1 MLRYKTKTRPGLV
14 TLYDIRQETEQV
26 YSYNPGARTGQPP
39 WQRITWTCCMSTTMA
54 KWAAMII
61 ASHLVANWCPRLSL
75 MCTMSNP
82 PWWRSRCVTRPTRPK
97 LWPPVIMHTLPVI
110 NDKLYHSTHYA
121 AYYNSDSDVYI
132 PVHYSKTRSVSE
144 WSILTTQ
151 EPVRG

>member
-1 MLRYKTKTRPGLV
+1 ML
-14 TLYDIRQETEQV
+14 
-26 YSYNPGARTGQPP
+26 
-39 WQRITWTCCMSTTMA
+39 TTMA
-54 KWAAMII
+54 KWAAMIT

-121 AYYNSDSDVYI
+121 AYYNSDSNVYI

-144 WSILTTQ
+144 YGLTSHSTHYRSFQRRVFPVNHLHLTDNLTRTTKRQNTQ
-151 EPVRG
+151 NIKITQSKKSP